1 MERELPDEMLSWNSQ
16 QTRQSK
22 IVEQLSAIQ
31 QSNLQKLLDELQMF
45 YSLYKAEQQLWKTQ
59 LTLEQHV
66 QFA

>member
-1 MERELPDEMLSWNSQ
+1 MERELSDEMLSWNSQ
-16 QTRQSK
+16 QTRQPK

-45 YSLYKAEQQLWKTQ
+45 YRLYKAEQQLWKTQ